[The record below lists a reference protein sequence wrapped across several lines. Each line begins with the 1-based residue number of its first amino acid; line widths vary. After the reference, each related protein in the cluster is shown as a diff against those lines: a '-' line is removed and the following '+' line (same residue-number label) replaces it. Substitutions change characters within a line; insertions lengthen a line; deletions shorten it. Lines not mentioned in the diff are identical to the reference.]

1 MKLPISELTT
11 MPFQKSLRIGRPY
24 GRQTFG
30 LKNIERGEVVSP
42 IGCIASKVSGFT
54 WQRPMR
60 VIVARSNSF
69 SLYTQ
74 SVEATLVPKGKESFK
89 RSSNSILRN
98 DLAGWT

>member
-11 MPFQKSLRIGRPY
+11 MPFQKSLWIGQSYAR
-24 GRQTFG
+24 RTFG

-60 VIVARSNSF
+60 VIVARSIF
-69 SLYTQ
+69 FTLYSKCKSNPRTKRQ
-74 SVEATLVPKGKESFK
+74 RIVQATV
-89 RSSNSILRN
+89 
-98 DLAGWT
+98 